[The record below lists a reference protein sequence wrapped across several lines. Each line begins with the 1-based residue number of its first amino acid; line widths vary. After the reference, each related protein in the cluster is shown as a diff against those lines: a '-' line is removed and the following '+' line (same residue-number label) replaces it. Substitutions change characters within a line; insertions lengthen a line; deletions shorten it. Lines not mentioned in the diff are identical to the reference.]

1 MLNHKKIKICIIRND
16 RMGDMIL
23 TLPIIKEIK
32 KKIPNS
38 HIKVVCSNIN
48 YFLCQ
53 EAKFVDEFCIYDNK
67 MSFLSKMKFLKN
79 IKKDSYDY
87 LFNFCQSIESFLIL
101 LLSKS
106 KIKSTLI
113 YLSRYKNPCRSK
125 NFQKFISRILNINN
139 LIINRR
145 KLFKTK
151 NNFHQTNIMFEL
163 VNKKI
168 PIRNPKNFVFL
179 PENYQIEKN
188 SEKRILLHLSNRWI
202 DENYDE
208 DQFIELLEKLKKK
221 SKLYLTTDHSSASS
235 FDVVLKKYIKL
246 NDASFN
252 ELPVYEDNIIILDK
266 LNFKNWRKIILNS
279 KLVITYECGCSHVTA
294 MSNIPLI
301 IIYDF
306 KNEPFMIHDEYSPLT
321 KKYEK
326 VIVTQNLIN
335 QEIMSKLKQIEI

>member
-1 MLNHKKIKICIIRND
+1 MINRKKIKVCVIRND

-23 TLPIIKEIK
+23 TLPILKEIK
-32 KKIPNS
+32 NKIPNS
-38 HIKVVCSNIN
+38 HIKVICSNIN
-48 YFLCQ
+48 YFLCE
-53 EAKFVDEFCIYDNK
+53 EAKFVDEFCIYDTR
-67 MSFLSKMKFLKN
+67 MSFFSKMKFFKN

-101 LLSKS
+101 LFSKS

-113 YLSRYKNPCRSK
+113 YLSRYKNPNRSK
-125 NFQKFISRILNINN
+125 NFQKFISRNLKINN

-168 PIRNPKNFVFL
+168 PIKNPKNFVFL

-188 SEKRILLHLSNRWI
+188 SAKRILLHLSNRWI
-202 DENYDE
+202 DENYDQN
-208 DQFIELLEKLKKK
+208 QFIKLLDKLKKK
-221 SKLYLTTDHSSASS
+221 SKLYLTTDHSSSSS

-246 NDASFN
+246 NNTSFN
-252 ELPVYEDNIIILDK
+252 ELSLYKDNIVILDK
-266 LNFKNWRKIILNS
+266 LNFKNWRETILNS
-279 KLVITYECGCSHVTA
+279 KLVITYECGCVHVSS
-294 MSNIPLI
+294 MSNIPQI
-301 IIYDF
+301 IIYDY
-306 KNEPFMIHDEYSPLT
+306 KNEPFMIHEEFSPLT

-326 VIVTQNLIN
+326 VIVHPSLIN
-335 QEIMSKLKQIEI
+335 KEIMSKLKQINF